1 MTPFSITTEPR
12 DHAVAVVVH
21 GDLDIS
27 TAPKLRAALADARE
41 RGAARYVLDL
51 TPCTFVD
58 SSGSRAI
65 ALEGESFEA
74 AGSTLAVHCPIENRQ
89 VRFVLELIG
98 LPDVM
103 SVTPP
108 SESAGA

>member
-12 DHAVAVVVH
+12 DHALAVVVH

-27 TAPKLRAALADARE
+27 TAPRLRDALAAARE
-41 RGAARYVLDL
+41 RGPGRYLLDL

-65 ALEGESFEA
+65 AIEGEAFEA
-74 AGSTLAVHCPIENRQ
+74 AGLALSVHCPIENRQ

-108 SESAGA
+108 SEPAGA